1 MMGLRVILVGA
12 LFLLIAILFVA
23 PLFQHHA

>member
-1 MMGLRVILVGA
+1 MMGLRVILIGA
-12 LFLLIAILFVA
+12 LFLLIAALFVA

>member
-1 MMGLRVILVGA
+1 MMGLRLVLIAA